1 MSFESLN
8 EARMRM
14 IATDPTVLNEEVP
27 LALENATG

>member
-8 EARMRM
+8 EARTRV
-14 IATDPTVLNEEVP
+14 ISTVPTVLNEEVP